1 MHELN
6 PSAVSI
12 LHAVLAMG
20 GLTFIMF
27 IWMIAT
33 RLPAMQRMGLA
44 AKDGAHTAELR
55 ARLPPEIRRVGDNYN
70 HLFEAPTAFYAVALA
85 IVALGQ
91 ADALHAACAWAFFA
105 FRVAHSLVHASV
117 NYVPLRFTLFGLSM
131 TALGIMVVRALIA
144 SF

>member
-1 MHELN
+1 MLT
-6 PSAVSI
+6 PSAASI

-20 GLTFIMF
+20 GLTLVMF
-27 IWMIAT
+27 VWMIAT
-33 RLPAMQRMGLA
+33 RLPAMQRLGM
-44 AKDGAHTAELR
+44 KPQDGAHTAELR

-91 ADALHAACAWAFFA
+91 ADALHAACAWVFFVC
-105 FRVAHSLVHASV
+105 RVGHSIVQASV
-117 NYVPLRFTLFGLSM
+117 NYVPLRFSLFGLSM
-131 TALGIMVVRALIA
+131 AALSIMIVRALAA

>member
-1 MHELN
+1 MPALN
-6 PSAVSI
+6 PSAVSV
-12 LHAVLAMG
+12 LHAVLALG

-33 RLPAMQRMGLA
+33 RLPAMQRLGLTPQ
-44 AKDGAHTAELR
+44 DGAHTAELR

-91 ADALHAACAWAFFA
+91 ADPLYAACAWAFFA
-105 FRVAHSLVHASV
+105 FRVGHSLVHASV

-131 TALGIMVVRALIA
+131 VALGIMVVRALIA
-144 SF
+144 AV